1 LNDSGLFRDSTA
13 LITGASR
20 GIGAAFAKILSTW
33 GTDLVLVARSE
44 DDLGGVAER
53 AEAEGVRV
61 RFIASDLRDAGAPLA
76 LVERLDQDGIMVDHL
91 INNAGIGPF
100 GSAIVVPLE
109 QQLSA
114 IQVNVIASTELT
126 LRLLP
131 GMVERGRGG
140 ILNVAS
146 TAAFQGMPHM
156 SVYGGSK
163 SYILSWSEAIWREL
177 RGTGVRCCTVCPGPT
192 ETDFF
197 EANGFRIDIPPAL
210 FQSAEKV
217 ALLGLN
223 AYIKDRSHAVSGL
236 TNKVGSLA
244 VRFSPRTLATRI
256 AGTYAK
262 PL

>member
-1 LNDSGLFRDSTA
+1 LPNPSLFTHTTA

-20 GIGAAFAKILSTW
+20 GIGAAFAEILSTW
-33 GTDLVLVARSE
+33 GTDLVLVARNEE
-44 DDLGGVAER
+44 DLTDVAGK
-53 AEAEGVRV
+53 AKANGVRV
-61 RFIASDLRDAGAPLA
+61 HVVASDLRDAGTPVA
-76 LVERLDQDGIMVDHL
+76 LVERLDRDGVTIDHL

-100 GSAIVVPLE
+100 GNAAAVPVE
-109 QQLSA
+109 QQLST
-114 IQVNVIASTELT
+114 IQVNVVATTELT

-131 GMVERGRGG
+131 GMIERARGG

-177 RGTGVRCCTVCPGPT
+177 RGTGVRCCSVCPGPT
-192 ETDFF
+192 ETEFF
-197 EANGFRIDIPPAL
+197 EANGFRIDIPPVL
-210 FQSAEKV
+210 FQAPERV

-223 AYIKDRSHAVSGL
+223 AYIKDQSHAVSGL
-236 TNKVGSLA
+236 TNRVGSLA

>member
-1 LNDSGLFRDSTA
+1 MTSSLFTNTTA

-20 GIGAAFAKILSTW
+20 GIGEAFAGILSKW
-33 GTDLVLVARSE
+33 GTNLVLVARNE
-44 DDLGGVAER
+44 ADLAEVAQR
-53 AEAEGVRV
+53 AESENVRV
-61 RFIASDLRDAGAPLA
+61 RIIASDLRDAGTPGA
-76 LVERLDQDGIMVDHL
+76 LVDQLSGDGIIIDHL

-100 GSAIVVPLE
+100 GNAIAVPVD
-109 QQLSA
+109 QQLAA
-114 IQVNVIASTELT
+114 IRVNVTAPTELT

-131 GMVERGRGG
+131 GMVERGTGG

-163 SYILSWSEAIWREL
+163 SYILAWSEAIWREL
-177 RGTGVRCCTVCPGPT
+177 RGTGVRCCSVCPGPT
-192 ETDFF
+192 DTEFF

-210 FQSAEKV
+210 FQSAERV

-223 AYIKDRSHAVSGL
+223 AYIKDQSHAVSGL
-236 TNKVGSLA
+236 TNRVGSLA
-244 VRFSPRTLATRI
+244 VRLSPRTLATRI

>member
-1 LNDSGLFRDSTA
+1 MPPAVFQDSTA

-20 GIGAAFAKILSTW
+20 GIGAAFSDILSTW
-33 GTDLVLVARSE
+33 GTDLVLVARNE
-44 DDLGGVAER
+44 ADLAGVAAR
-53 AEAEGVRV
+53 AEAQGVRV
-61 RFIASDLRDAGAPLA
+61 RVIASDLRDAGAPAA
-76 LVERLDQDGIMVDHL
+76 LVKQLDREGITIDHL

-100 GSAIVVPLE
+100 GNAAVVPVE

-114 IQVNVIASTELT
+114 IQVNIVASTELT

-177 RGTGVRCCTVCPGPT
+177 RGTGVRCCSVCPGPT
-192 ETDFF
+192 ETEFF
-197 EANGFRIDIPPAL
+197 EANGFRIDIPPVL
-210 FQSAEKV
+210 FQSAERV
-217 ALLGLN
+217 ALRGLN

-236 TNKVGSLA
+236 TNRIGSLA

>member
-1 LNDSGLFRDSTA
+1 MNDSGLFRDSTA

-44 DDLGGVAER
+44 DGLGGVAER

-114 IQVNVIASTELT
+114 IQVNVVASTELT